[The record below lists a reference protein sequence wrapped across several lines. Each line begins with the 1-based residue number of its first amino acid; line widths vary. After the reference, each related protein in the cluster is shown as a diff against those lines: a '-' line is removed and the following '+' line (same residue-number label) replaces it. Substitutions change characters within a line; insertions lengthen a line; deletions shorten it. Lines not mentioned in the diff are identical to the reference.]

1 MPHHKS
7 ATKRL
12 KTAAKSKTR
21 NSAVKSLVRK
31 QLKRQRATTGEDAVE
46 MLPKTHAELDRAVRK
61 GVIPKSRA
69 SRLKSRTA
77 KAAKTA

>member
-12 KTAAKSKTR
+12 KTAAKSNTR

-31 QLKRQRATTGEDAVE
+31 QLKRQRAASGEEAVE
-46 MLPKTHAELDRAVRK
+46 LLPKTHGDLDRAVRK

-77 KAAKTA
+77 KAARTA